1 MGDTVITMDDGGRF
15 YPSSSTDSVQCSS
28 CDNVVDTPSEVASY
42 PDGDCPQCGNA
53 WTAEAKRHTSITV
66 SMPEAINGGTG

>member
-42 PDGDCPQCGNA
+42 PDGDALNA
-53 WTAEAKRHTSITV
+53 VMLGRQRQNVIPV
-66 SMPEAINGGTG
+66 